1 MTRIAG
7 AGRVSFSPVKHIDPF
22 GAFALFGCRC
32 MPRFF
37 LAMLNRARSTFE
49 RCYSRD
55 ATYDDRGAAVSAI
68 DIVLALVAGLDFRFV
83 DYVSG
88 ASAALNALI
97 E

>member
-49 RCYSRD
+49 PSRD
-55 ATYDDRGAAVSAI
+55 ATYADRGAAVSAI